1 MMIIHKSLR
10 ELLEDCLIIS
20 CVSGTVGI
28 ALKFT
33 TFFNIWVQFPGW
45 PNVCDVAFLIFSS
58 LFLGWRALEQN
69 KRKKTEHSTAS

>member
-1 MMIIHKSLR
+1 MIIIHKSWR
-10 ELLEDCLIIS
+10 ELLEDCLIIA

-33 TFFNIWVQFPGW
+33 TLFNIWVLFPVW

-58 LFLGWRALEQN
+58 LFLGWLA
-69 KRKKTEHSTAS
+69 RKHIGKVKD